1 MTWITLDPPL
11 PYSKVSTILSD
22 AELGDIGDLHW
33 SKRPHDPLLTMSDAE
48 IAALTEE
55 DLDREMHVQERWYH
69 NEFLPATEPAQRAL
83 DARKT
88 FCTEGLNRVGVQFEI
103 EGGRRFLI
111 GDCEV
116 EGVAEDFDNRGTL
129 EFLEGNR
136 YRFALVTRYRDLL
149 GGQD

>member
-11 PYSKVSTILSD
+11 PYSKVSTIQCDPEYGSIWD
-22 AELGDIGDLHW
+22 QHW

-55 DLDREMHVQERWYH
+55 DLDREVLAQTQW
-69 NEFLPATEPAQRAL
+69 FVDVFQPAIESAQRAL